1 MFSFEANIGIESCIS
16 LKEIVSGG
24 KRGGKKYDV
33 KLSLDGCTEII
44 DMRLEKRFLEKYF
57 ANELNNFQPIR
68 SSKSSKENKPNQDIR
83 KMLQKKNLEGANQAE
98 KTSENNLSKKRELQ
112 SPLRVQNPKE
122 SKRPNKNQSYT
133 EENSAPRLEFSLGI
147 DDISDLCEQLNS
159 SSIEPKP
166 EINAESSS
174 DSDEEFVSLASW
186 IKSK

>member
-16 LKEIVSGG
+16 LKEIVSMV
-24 KRGGKKYDV
+24 RGGKKYDV

-83 KMLQKKNLEGANQAE
+83 KMLQKKNLEGGNQAE

-159 SSIEPKP
+159 SSIEPKS
-166 EINAESSS
+166 EVNAENSS
-174 DSDEEFVSLASW
+174 DSDEEFVSLASR